1 MEMRLSLD
9 IAWVWCIGC
18 GRGDELDALAT
29 LSSLIEYNDKSGDRV
44 KSEKMKGRALA
55 CTAFFLQWNKGKVFY
70 DFLDSQNGDQTDS
83 VLQERL
89 SFQTTK
95 LVERLMKAATIGDPF
110 AVSHLAICHYN
121 GDCVPQDK
129 KKAIELYQKASD
141 MGDTSAMN
149 NLAVCYENGDG
160 VPQDKKKAIELYQK
174 ASDMGNPNAMVNL
187 ALCYSNGDSQDKQKA
202 IELFQKASDM
212 GNTDAMFNLAIC
224 YDKGDGVSQD
234 KKKATELYQ
243 KAADMGNARALAQLN
258 QQMEVKHCL

>member
-1 MEMRLSLD
+1 MRLSLD

-141 MGDTSAMN
+141 MG
-149 NLAVCYENGDG
+149 
-160 VPQDKKKAIELYQK
+160 
-174 ASDMGNPNAMVNL
+174 NPNAMVNL